1 MAEFLNISTESE
13 YVAAGKLFREYAE
26 WLNIDLSFQHFD
38 KELEEIK
45 TMYSLPFGGI
55 VLCKLDD
62 KYIGCVGL
70 RKIDEQTGEI
80 KRMYLQPEFQH
91 SGLGTALLGKILAL
105 AKKIGYTSVRLDTLK
120 TMIPAMNFYKK
131 YGFVETESYYH
142 NPLEAVVY
150 FQKYL

>member
-91 SGLGTALLGKILAL
+91 SGLGTALLEKILAL